1 MRPGSLPVS
10 LRQPAYTLFG
20 ANTEVG
26 KTIFSTLLVRA
37 LAPKVRYIK
46 PVSTG
51 PLDEADYAHI
61 KRFTNVDGHFF
72 YQFDRP
78 CSPHLAAREHGDDVP
93 SDATIIQKLT
103 SLLAE
108 PSEGITLIETA
119 GGVHS
124 PSPEGNSQLQLL
136 RPLRLP
142 VLLIADTKLGGIS
155 TTMSAYESL
164 RLNGFDVT
172 AILGFKQDWGNLE
185 YLAGKLDVPIVQV
198 PPPPARLDDIR
209 ADCEH
214 MAVYYDLL
222 AVSAPVKYIKE
233 HLQAEHTQRLARLE
247 EMPRKAL
254 DVLWYPFTQH
264 KLVEEAKVTVIDSA
278 LQDEF
283 AVYKAQS
290 QQIGPVFDASASWWT
305 QGLGHANSELA
316 LTAAYAAGRYG
327 HVILPSAVNEP
338 ALALA
343 EKLLE
348 TVGKG
353 WASRVYYSDNGATA
367 IEVALKMALKA
378 SRIRYAQDPVL
389 AKLSPEELNLGVIGL
404 VGAYHGDTI
413 GAMDAA
419 EPNVY
424 NEQVDWYRTRGL
436 FFDPPQW
443 HLKQGKYVLT
453 CAETGSIE
461 ATSLD
466 EVFDLGRINS
476 PLAEKYTAWI
486 NREIDAAVR
495 RGQRFG
501 ALLFEPILMG
511 AGGMIFVDPLFQH
524 LLVKLV
530 RSAKNLAP
538 PAQAGDWEGLPVIT
552 DEVFTGLYR
561 LGLPRTFDKL
571 GFLPDISVNAKLLTG
586 GLVPL
591 AVTLATKEIF
601 EVFNQGGKQDA
612 LLHGHSYTAHPVGTS
627 VALKSLDLLKE
638 LHKGDLTSIWS
649 DEFVVKMSHHAR
661 VEGMVCLGS
670 VLALTLKAEGGYTS
684 LQATGFL
691 DALRAD
697 GVLARP
703 LGNVVYFMASQITTE
718 ETARRVEGSILSA
731 IDEISASEC

>member
-37 LAPKVRYIK
+37 LAPRVRYIK

-51 PLDEADYAHI
+51 PLDEADYEHI
-61 KRFTNVDGHFF
+61 KRYTNIDGHFF

-78 CSPHLAAREHGDDVP
+78 CSPHLAAREKGDVP
-93 SDATIIQKLT
+93 SDATILGKLT
-103 SLLAE
+103 ALLAE
-108 PSEGITLIETA
+108 KSEGITLIETA

-142 VLLIADTKLGGIS
+142 VLLIADAKLGGIS
-155 TTMSAYESL
+155 TTMAAYESL
-164 RLNGFDVT
+164 KMYGYDVS

-185 YLAGKLDVPIVQV
+185 YLASKLALPVIQI
-198 PPPPARLDDIR
+198 PPPPERLEDVR

-222 AVSAPVKYIKE
+222 AASAPVKFIKE
-233 HLQAEHTQRLARLE
+233 LLHNEHEKRVSRLD
-247 EMPRKAL
+247 EMPTRAL

-264 KLVEEAKVTVIDSA
+264 KLVEKKNVTVIDSA
-278 LQDEF
+278 LQDDF
-283 AVYKAQS
+283 AAYKAQD
-290 QQIGPVFDASASWWT
+290 QLLAPVFDASASWWT

-343 EKLLE
+343 EELLA
-348 TVGKG
+348 TVGKD

-378 SRIRYAQDPVL
+378 SRVRYAQDPAL
-389 AKLSPEELNLGVIGL
+389 AGKTPEQLNLGVIGL
-404 VGAYHGDTI
+404 MGAYHGDTI

-443 HLKQGKYVLT
+443 HMKKGKWVLT
-453 CAETGSIE
+453 CAETGSEECSSMDDIFNL
-461 ATSLD
+461 AARTD
-466 EVFDLGRINS
+466 T
-476 PLAEKYTAWI
+476 PLAAQYTTWI
-486 NREIDAAVR
+486 QREIQDAVK

-501 ALLFEPILMG
+501 ALIFEPILMG

-530 RSAKNLAP
+530 RSADNLAP
-538 PAQAGDWEGLPVIT
+538 ASTQGTGWTGLPVIT

-571 GFLPDISVNAKLLTG
+571 NFLPDISVNAKLLTG

-591 AVTLATKEIF
+591 AVTLATKEMF

-627 VALKSLDLLKE
+627 VAVKSLELLKE
-638 LHKGDLTSIWS
+638 LHKGDMSSVWS
-649 DEFVVKMSHHAR
+649 RAFVDSMSHHER
-661 VEGMVCLGS
+661 IEGVICLGS

-703 LGNVVYFMASQITTE
+703 LGNVVYFMASQITTD
-718 ETARRVEGSILSA
+718 ETARRVETSIQSA
-731 IDEISASEC
+731 IDETSP